1 MTGRI
6 ISVGLYT
13 PDFHRYPDQFV
24 ALTILGLSGAVSH
37 DPSAALY
44 IDGKLVAAAEEERFI
59 RDKHAKGRMPVEA
72 AKFCLDFAG
81 IKPADVDAVAIPFA
95 PISLFEKARWHY
107 AKRYWYAPDRGID
120 AIFNG
125 NRRYRRY
132 RGRIEGCLRELGFDL
147 NKTEIVPVE
156 HHLTHASSAYHC
168 SGFTE
173 KTAILGID
181 GKGEYAT
188 TFFGYGENGRIHKI
202 KEFYDPDSLGGL
214 YGAIT
219 EYLGFEML
227 DGEYKVMGMAP
238 YGDPTRYDFSRL
250 AKFENGE
257 LVVNTDYVNVIGLR
271 RYKEKADG
279 KNKGYYF
286 SPKLIEWLG
295 PMRHGDIAD
304 DPYIHYAA
312 SMQKLFEDLSLQM
325 MDYYLGDIL
334 RETGKLVFAG
344 GGALNVKLNQKII
357 ARPEVKELFVQPA
370 SGDAGTAIGAA
381 SYVSVQRGMP
391 VEKMEHVYL
400 GPRYTNEQIIAACE
414 AHPEKPQWQ
423 KVGAGGTAVPQLI
436 AKILA
441 DGNPVAWFQ
450 GRLEFGPRALGGR
463 SILGCPSVAGVADRI
478 NAQIKF
484 RERWRPFCPSMLD
497 RVGPQMLQSDHPAPF
512 MTFTFEVSEEWKTR
526 VPEVVHEDGTSRAQV
541 LKRDYNPRYY
551 DLMVELEKLTGNGVV
566 LNTSL
571 NRRGEPMICSP
582 TDALNMFFGS
592 DLQYLIMEDILVV
605 KAPADRE

>member
-1 MTGRI
+1 M
-6 ISVGLYT
+6 
-13 PDFHRYPDQFV
+13 

-44 IDGKLVAAAEEERFI
+44 IDGTLVAAAEEERFL
-59 RDKHAKGRMPVEA
+59 RDKHAKGRMPFEA

-81 IKPADVDAVAIPFA
+81 IRPAEVDAVAIPFA
-95 PISLFEKARWHY
+95 PISIFGPARWHY
-107 AKRYWYAPDRGID
+107 AQRYWYAPDRGLD
-120 AIFNG
+120 ALFAG
-125 NRRYRRY
+125 NRRFYRY
-132 RGRIEGCLRELGFDL
+132 RKRIEACLQELGFDL
-147 NKTEIVPVE
+147 ARTEIVPVE
-156 HHLTHASSAYHC
+156 HHLSHASSAYHC
-168 SGFTE
+168 SGFRE

-202 KEFYDPDSLGGL
+202 KEFFDPDSLGGL

-238 YGDPTRYDFSRL
+238 YGDATRHDFSRL
-250 AKFENGE
+250 AKFEDGE
-257 LVVNTDYVNVIGLR
+257 LVVNTDYANVIGLR
-271 RYKEKADG
+271 RYKEAG
-279 KNKGYYF
+279 KGYYF
-286 SPKLIEWLG
+286 SPKLVEWLG
-295 PMRHGDIAD
+295 PMRAGDIAD
-304 DPYIHYAA
+304 DPHIHYAA

-334 RETGKLVFAG
+334 RETGRLAFAG

-370 SGDAGTAIGAA
+370 SGDSGTAIGAA
-381 SYVSVQRGMP
+381 SYVSVQRGVP

-400 GPRYTNEQIIAACE
+400 GPRYGNEEVIAACE
-414 AHPEKPQWQ
+414 AHPEKPKWE
-423 KVGAGGTAVPQLI
+423 KVGDGETAVPQRI
-436 AKILA
+436 ARILA

-450 GRLEFGPRALGGR
+450 GRMEFGPRALGGR
-463 SILGCPSVAGVADRI
+463 SILGCPSITGVADRI

-497 RVGPQMLQSDHPAPF
+497 TVGPQMLQSDHPAPF
-512 MTFTFEVSEEWKTR
+512 MTFTFEVAEEWKSR

-551 DLMVELEKLTGNGVV
+551 DLMLELEKLTGNGVV

-582 TDALNMFFGS
+582 ADALNMFFGS
-592 DLQYLIMEDILVV
+592 DLEYLVMEDVLVV
-605 KAPADRE
+605 KDGKGGE

>member
-1 MTGRI
+1 MI
-6 ISVGLYT
+6 
-13 PDFHRYPDQFV
+13 
-24 ALTILGLSGAVSH
+24 ILGLSGALTH

-44 IDGKLVAAAEEERFI
+44 IDGKLVAAAEEERFV
-59 RDKHAKGRMPVEA
+59 RDKHAKHRMPYEA
-72 AKFCLDFAG
+72 AKFCLEFAG

-95 PISLFEKARWHY
+95 PISIFEKARWHY
-107 AKRYWYAPDRGID
+107 ARRYWYAPDRGLD
-120 AIFNG
+120 AIFAG
-125 NRRYRRY
+125 NRRYYRY
-132 RGRIEGCLRELGFDL
+132 RRRIEWCLQQLGFDL
-147 NKTEIVPVE
+147 KQIEIVPVE

-173 KTAILGID
+173 KTAIMGID

-188 TFFGYGENGRIHKI
+188 TFFGYGEHGKIHKI

-238 YGDPTRYDFSRL
+238 YGDAAKYDFSRL
-250 AKFENGE
+250 ARFENGE
-257 LVVNTDYVNVIGLR
+257 LIINTDYANVIGFR
-271 RYKEKADG
+271 RYKENG
-279 KNKGYYF
+279 KGYYF

-312 SMQKLFEDLSLQM
+312 SMQALFEDLALQM

-334 RETGKLVFAG
+334 RETGKLAFAG

-370 SGDAGTAIGAA
+370 SGDSGTAVGAA
-381 SYVSVQRGMP
+381 SFVSVERGVP

-400 GPRYTNEQIIAACE
+400 GPSYSNEEVIAAC
-414 AHPEKPQWQ
+414 ARHPAAPQWQ
-423 KVGAGGTAVPQLI
+423 KIDNGDVEVPRRIAAILAGGQ
-436 AKILA
+436 
-441 DGNPVAWFQ
+441 PVAWFH
-450 GRLEFGPRALGGR
+450 GRMEFGPRALGGR
-463 SILGCPSVAGVADRI
+463 SILGCPSAPGVADRI
-478 NAQIKF
+478 NEQIKF
-484 RERWRPFCPSMLD
+484 RERWRPFCPSMID
-497 RVGPQMLQSDHPAPF
+497 RVGPQMLQTGHPAPF
-512 MTFTFEVSEEWKTR
+512 MTFTFEVAEAWKAR

-541 LKRDYNPRYY
+541 LKRAFNPRYY
-551 DLMVELEKLTGNGVV
+551 DLMLELEKLTGNGVV

-592 DLQYLIMEDILVV
+592 DLRYLIMEDILVV
-605 KAPADRE
+605 KADA

>member
-1 MTGRI
+1 M
-6 ISVGLYT
+6 
-13 PDFHRYPDQFV
+13 
-24 ALTILGLSGAVSH
+24 ALTILGLSGALTH

-44 IDGKLVAAAEEERFI
+44 IDGKLVAAAEEERFV
-59 RDKHAKGRMPVEA
+59 RDKHAKNRMPYESA
-72 AKFCLDFAG
+72 RFCLDFAG
-81 IKPADVDAVAIPFA
+81 IKPKDVIAVAIPFA
-95 PISLFEKARWHY
+95 PISLADKARWHY
-107 AKRYWYAPDRGID
+107 ARRYWYAPDRAFD
-120 AIFNG
+120 AILTG
-125 NRRYRRY
+125 NRRFKRY
-132 RGRIEGCLRELGFDL
+132 KKRIEWCLQQLGFDL
-147 NKTEIVPVE
+147 AKTEIIPVE
-156 HHLTHASSAYHC
+156 HHLTHAASAYYC
-168 SGFTE
+168 SGFKE

-188 TFFGYGENGRIHKI
+188 TFFGVGENGNIRKI

-214 YGAIT
+214 YGALT

-257 LVVNTDYVNVIGLR
+257 LIINTDYANVIGFR
-271 RYKEKADG
+271 RYKEKG
-279 KNKGYYF
+279 KGYYF
-286 SPKLIEWLG
+286 SPRLIEWLG

-334 RETGKLVFAG
+334 RETGRLAFAG

-357 ARPEVKELFVQPA
+357 ARPELKELFVQPA

-381 SYVSVQRGMP
+381 AYVSVQRGVP

-400 GPRYTNEQIIAACE
+400 GPEYSNEEVVAAC
-414 AHPEKPQWQ
+414 ARHPSRPQWERIAD
-423 KVGAGGTAVPQLI
+423 GDAEVPRRI
-436 AKILA
+436 ARILA

-450 GRLEFGPRALGGR
+450 GRMEFGPRALGGR
-463 SILGCPSVAGVADRI
+463 SIVGCPSVAGVADRI
-478 NAQIKF
+478 NEQIKF

-497 RVGPQMLQSDHPAPF
+497 TVGPQMLGSDHPAPF
-512 MTFTFEVSEEWKTR
+512 MTFTFEVAEGWKER

-541 LKRDYNPRYY
+541 LKREFNPRYY
-551 DLMVELEKLTGNGVV
+551 DLMKELERLTGNGVV

-592 DLQYLIMEDILVV
+592 DLQYLIMQDVLVV
-605 KAPADRE
+605 KA

>member
-1 MTGRI
+1 M
-6 ISVGLYT
+6 
-13 PDFHRYPDQFV
+13 P
-24 ALTILGLSGAVSH
+24 LTILGLSGSLSH

-44 IDGKLVAAAEEERFI
+44 VDGKLVAAAEEERFI
-59 RDKHAKGRMPVEA
+59 RDKHAKGRMPFEA

-81 IKPADVDAVAIPFA
+81 IRPADVDAVAIPFA
-95 PISLFEKARWHY
+95 PISLMGPARWHY
-107 AKRYWYAPDRGID
+107 ARRYWYAPDRALD

-132 RGRIEGCLRELGFDL
+132 RGRILDCLAQLGFDPAKVDL
-147 NKTEIVPVE
+147 VPVE

-188 TFFGYGENGRIHKI
+188 TFFGWGENGRIHKI

-238 YGDPTRYDFSRL
+238 YGDPNKYDFSRL

-257 LVVNTDYVNVIGLR
+257 LVINTDYANVIGLR
-271 RYKEKADG
+271 RYKDEG
-279 KNKGYYF
+279 KGYYF
-286 SPKLIEWLG
+286 SPKLIDWLG
-295 PMRHGDIAD
+295 PRRKGDIAD

-312 SMQKLFEDLSLQM
+312 SMQKLFEDIALAML
-325 MDYYLGDIL
+325 DHYLGDIL
-334 RETGKLVFAG
+334 RETGRLAFAG
-344 GGALNVKLNQKII
+344 GGALNVKLNQRII
-357 ARPEVKELFVQPA
+357 ARPDVKELFVQPA
-370 SGDAGTAIGAA
+370 SGDSGTAVGAA
-381 SYVSVQRGMP
+381 SWVSVARGVP

-400 GPRYTNEQIIAACE
+400 GPAYTNEEVIAACE
-414 AHPEKPQWQ
+414 RHPSKPAWQ
-423 KVGAGGTAVPQLI
+423 RIDQVPQRI
-436 AKILA
+436 ARILA
-441 DGNPVAWFQ
+441 DGQPVAWFQ
-450 GRLEFGPRALGGR
+450 GRMEFGPRALGGR
-463 SILGCPSVAGVADRI
+463 SILGCPSVPGVADRI
-478 NAQIKF
+478 NEQIKF

-497 RVGPQMLQSDHPAPF
+497 TVGPQMLGSNHPAPF
-512 MTFTFEVSEEWKTR
+512 MTFTFPVAEGWKAR
-526 VPEVVHEDGTSRAQV
+526 VPEVVHEDGTARAQV
-541 LKRDYNPRYY
+541 LRREFNPRYY
-551 DLMVELEKLTGNGVV
+551 ELMLEMEKLTGNGVV

-592 DLQYLIMEDILVV
+592 DLRYLIMEDVLVT
-605 KAPADRE
+605 K